1 MTEKEKKVN
10 DIGMEI
16 DWAALEEHWP
26 KEYEEDYIGK
36 VFVRALTENAKENC
50 MQNYPNVS
58 NDIDILL
65 IFGKGATDEEKVYY
79 G

>member
-26 KEYEEDYIGK
+26 KEYEEDYMSK
-36 VFVRALTENAKENC
+36 K
-50 MQNYPNVS
+50 
-58 NDIDILL
+58 
-65 IFGKGATDEEKVYY
+65 
-79 G
+79 